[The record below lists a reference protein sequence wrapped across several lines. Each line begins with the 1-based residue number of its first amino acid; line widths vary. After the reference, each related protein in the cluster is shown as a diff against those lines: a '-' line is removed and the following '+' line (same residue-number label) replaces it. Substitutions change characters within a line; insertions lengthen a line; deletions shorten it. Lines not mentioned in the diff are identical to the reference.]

1 MARRNL
7 ISVYIWIVDTIQR
20 YGAITLAQLNE
31 LWVKSALGDG
41 NPIPRRT
48 FFHYRDA
55 SEEMFNISLKCN
67 RSTFEYYIDEEE
79 SENDSRMQ
87 QWLLDSMSMSG
98 MLSDARD
105 ISHRIVLEN
114 VPSARQYLPIVV
126 DAMRSNSR
134 IKFSYK
140 SYKRVNA
147 VDGVVIEPY
156 FVKIFKQL
164 GYVVGMNVK
173 DGIIKTYALD
183 RMSRLV
189 ITQENFKMPEGFDP
203 VEFFKDCFG
212 ITTNQNQPKNIV
224 LRVST
229 TQAKY
234 FRALPL
240 HPSQQE
246 EIHDSYSIFHYK
258 MRLTYDLKEEIM
270 SHGSDV
276 EVVSPPE
283 LKAQIVSELKKALSN
298 YAPTSKP
305 ALS

>member
-1 MARRNL
+1 MARRNQ
-7 ISVYIWIVDTIQR
+7 ITVFIWIIDTLQR
-20 YGAITLAQLNE
+20 YGALTLSQLNA
-31 LWVKSALGDG
+31 LWEKSSVGDG

-55 SEEMFNISLKCN
+55 IEEMFGISMKCN
-67 RSTFEYYIDEEE
+67 RSTFEYYIDEKE
-79 SENDSRMQ
+79 SESDSRMQ

-98 MLSDARD
+98 MLTDSRD

-114 VPSARQYLPIVV
+114 VPSARQYLPVII
-126 DAMRSNSR
+126 DAMRTNRR
-134 IKFSYK
+134 IKFSYR
-140 SYKRVNA
+140 SYKRVNPA
-147 VDGVVIEPY
+147 DGVVIEPY

-164 GYVVGMNVK
+164 WYVVGMNVK

-183 RMSRLV
+183 RMSKLV
-189 ITQENFKMPEGFDP
+189 IMQDVFEMPEDFDP
-203 VEFFKDCFG
+203 ADFFKDCFG
-212 ITTNQNQPKNIV
+212 ITTSRSEAKDIV

-246 EIHDSYSIFHYK
+246 EIHDSYSIFRYK

-283 LKAQIVSELKKALSN
+283 LKAQIVNELKKALAN
-298 YAPTSKP
+298 Y
-305 ALS
+305 

>member
-20 YGAITLAQLNE
+20 YGALTLAQLNE
-31 LWVKSALGDG
+31 LWVKSSAGDG

-55 SEEMFNISLKCN
+55 IEEMFNISLKCN

-98 MLSDARD
+98 MLSNSRD

-114 VPSARQYLPIVV
+114 VPSARQYLLVV
-126 DAMRSNSR
+126 IDAMRDNQR

-147 VDGVVIEPY
+147 VDGIVIEPY

-164 GYVVGMNVK
+164 WYVVGMNVK
-173 DGIIKTYALD
+173 DGMIKTYALD
-183 RMSRLV
+183 RMSKLV
-189 ITQENFKMPEGFDP
+189 ITQDTFKMPEGFDP
-203 VEFFKDCFG
+203 VDFFKDCFG
-212 ITTNQNQPKNIV
+212 ITTSHTAAKDIV
-224 LRVST
+224 LRVSP

-246 EIHDSYSIFHYK
+246 EIHDSYSIFRYK
-258 MRLTYDLKEEIM
+258 MRMTYDLKEEIM

-276 EVVSPPE
+276 EVMSPPE
-283 LKAQIVSELKKALSN
+283 LKTQIVSELKKALSN
-298 YAPTSKP
+298 Y
-305 ALS
+305 

>member
-20 YGAITLAQLNE
+20 YGAITLAQLND

-55 SEEMFNISLKCN
+55 IEEMFNISLKCN

-98 MLSDARD
+98 MLTNSRD

-114 VPSARQYLPIVV
+114 VPSARQYLSVV
-126 DAMRSNSR
+126 IDAMRDNQR

-147 VDGVVIEPY
+147 VDGIVIEPY

-164 GYVVGMNVK
+164 WYVVGMNVK

-183 RMSRLV
+183 RMSKLV
-189 ITQENFKMPEGFDP
+189 ITPETFKMPEGFDP
-203 VEFFKDCFG
+203 ADFFKDCFG
-212 ITTNQNQPKNIV
+212 IITSHTAPKDIV

-246 EIHDSYSIFHYK
+246 EIHDAYSIFRYK

-283 LKAQIVSELKKALSN
+283 LKAQITSELKKALAN
-298 YAPTSKP
+298 YN
-305 ALS
+305 

>member
-20 YGAITLAQLNE
+20 YGAITLAQLND

-55 SEEMFNISLKCN
+55 IEEMFNISLKCN

-98 MLSDARD
+98 MLTNSRD

-114 VPSARQYLPIVV
+114 VPSARQYLSVV
-126 DAMRSNSR
+126 IDAMRDNQR

-147 VDGVVIEPY
+147 VDGIVIEPY

-164 GYVVGMNVK
+164 WYVVGMNVK

-183 RMSRLV
+183 RMSKLV
-189 ITQENFKMPEGFDP
+189 ITPETFKMPEGFDP
-203 VEFFKDCFG
+203 ADFFKDCFG
-212 ITTNQNQPKNIV
+212 IITSHTAPKDIV

-246 EIHDSYSIFHYK
+246 EIHDAYSIFRYK

-283 LKAQIVSELKKALSN
+283 LKAQITSELKKALSN
-298 YAPTSKP
+298 YN
-305 ALS
+305 

>member
-1 MARRNL
+1 MARRNV
-7 ISVYIWIVDTIQR
+7 ITVYIWIVDTLQR
-20 YGAITLAQLNE
+20 YGALTLAQLND
-31 LWVKSALGDG
+31 LWKRSSLGDG

-55 SEEMFNISLKCN
+55 IEEMFGISLKCN

-79 SENDSRMQ
+79 SESDSRMQ

-98 MLSDARD
+98 MLTNSRD

-114 VPSARQYLPIVV
+114 VPSARQYLSVV
-126 DAMRSNSR
+126 INAMRDNRR

-140 SYKRVNA
+140 SYNRVNA
-147 VDGVVIEPY
+147 SDGIVIEPY

-164 GYVVGMNVK
+164 WYVVGMNVK

-183 RMSRLV
+183 RMSKLI
-189 ITQENFKMPEGFDP
+189 ITQETFEMPEDFDP
-203 VEFFKDCFG
+203 IEFFKDCFG
-212 ITTNQNQPKNIV
+212 ITTNRNEAKDIV
-224 LRVST
+224 LRVSP

-240 HPSQQE
+240 HSSQQE
-246 EIHDSYSIFHYK
+246 EVHDAYSIFRYR
-258 MRLTYDLKEEIM
+258 MRFTYDLKEEIM

-276 EVVSPPE
+276 EVISPPE
-283 LKAQIVSELKKALSN
+283 FKAQITTELKKALAN
-298 YAPTSKP
+298 YGHQ
-305 ALS
+305 

>member
-7 ISVYIWIVDTIQR
+7 ITVYIWIIDTIQR
-20 YGAITLAQLNE
+20 YGALTLAQLNE
-31 LWVKSALGDG
+31 LWKKSPAGDG
-41 NPIPRRT
+41 SPIPRRT

-55 SEEMFNISLKCN
+55 IEEMFSISLKCN

-98 MLSDARD
+98 MLTNSRD

-114 VPSARQYLPIVV
+114 VPSARLYLSVV
-126 DAMRSNSR
+126 IDAMRDNKR

-147 VDGVVIEPY
+147 VDGIVIEPY

-164 GYVVGMNVK
+164 WYVVGMNVK

-183 RMSRLV
+183 RMSKLV
-189 ITQENFKMPEGFDP
+189 ITPETFEMPEGFDP
-203 VEFFKDCFG
+203 ADFFKDCFG
-212 ITTNQNQPKNIV
+212 ITTSHTAPKDIV

-246 EIHDSYSIFHYK
+246 EIHDSYSIFRYK
-258 MRLTYDLKEEIM
+258 MRMTYDLKEEIM

-276 EVVSPPE
+276 EVLSPPE
-283 LKAQIVSELKKALSN
+283 FKAQIVSELKKALAN
-298 YAPTSKP
+298 YAPASRQ
-305 ALS
+305 

>member
-20 YGAITLAQLNE
+20 YGAITLAQLND

-55 SEEMFNISLKCN
+55 IEEMFNISLKCN

-98 MLSDARD
+98 MLTNSRD

-114 VPSARQYLPIVV
+114 VPSARQYLSVV
-126 DAMRSNSR
+126 IDAMRDNQR

-147 VDGVVIEPY
+147 VDGIVIEPY

-164 GYVVGMNVK
+164 WYVVGMNVK

-183 RMSRLV
+183 RMSKLV
-189 ITQENFKMPEGFDP
+189 IMPETFKMPEGFDP
-203 VEFFKDCFG
+203 ADFFKDCFG
-212 ITTNQNQPKNIV
+212 IITSHTAPKDIV

-246 EIHDSYSIFHYK
+246 DIHDAYSIFRYK

-283 LKAQIVSELKKALSN
+283 LKAQIVSELKKALAS
-298 YAPTSKP
+298 YGPT
-305 ALS
+305 ARQ

>member
-20 YGAITLAQLNE
+20 YGAITLAQLND

-55 SEEMFNISLKCN
+55 IEEMFNISLKCN

-98 MLSDARD
+98 MLTKSRD

-114 VPSARQYLPIVV
+114 VPSARQYLSVV
-126 DAMRSNSR
+126 IDAMRDNQR

-147 VDGVVIEPY
+147 VDGIVIEPY

-164 GYVVGMNVK
+164 WYVVGMNVK

-183 RMSRLV
+183 RMSKLV
-189 ITQENFKMPEGFDP
+189 ITPETFKMPEGFDP
-203 VEFFKDCFG
+203 ADFFKDCFG
-212 ITTNQNQPKNIV
+212 IITSHTAPKDIV

-246 EIHDSYSIFHYK
+246 EIHDAYSIFRYK

-283 LKAQIVSELKKALSN
+283 LKAQITSELKKALAN
-298 YAPTSKP
+298 YN
-305 ALS
+305 